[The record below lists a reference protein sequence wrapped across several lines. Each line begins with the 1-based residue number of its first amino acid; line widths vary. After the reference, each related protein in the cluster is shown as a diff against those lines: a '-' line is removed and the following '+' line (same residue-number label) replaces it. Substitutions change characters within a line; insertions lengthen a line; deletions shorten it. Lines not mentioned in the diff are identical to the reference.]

1 MKENTFLHHFCNC
14 QKEFMAAHLSC
25 SRQQVSGDLEWQ
37 WKVTKAAKPKQW
49 VKHGRFDNETEGH
62 RRRSLQQNDVQSPL
76 TFSVRLLHYQYSI
89 MQKKQ
94 LNEPRQSDLAYICFW
109 QSRRPEVVAANP
121 CSRLRSFPRK
131 WGGNGELYWIDQ
143 DAKDKL
149 RFQEEIALFQPT
161 LEVAT
166 EMSPNLRSPPTDPF
180 APSPAKTGFQ
190 LFMIHNQES
199 FALLS
204 MTINEFSA
212 EMRQLWKRLGD
223 ANRKA
228 WYELAKQD
236 EKRYETEMDTY
247 EPPACMN
254 LAARCAHWRVDELKD
269 LARGDAF
276 APRMPLNAYN
286 FCLSIE
292 GKEMVTRRSNAKKSE
307 SMPAIDIAWKSL
319 SDGERALFQLRAE
332 EDAERFRKEMEPY
345 LLQRNDHRTATARS
359 TKRPTRKQKEQKE
372 QGRVAVRKKVKKSVV
387 RRKKRKSALPRRPK
401 TAYNIMYMSERT
413 ELLATYQMSHN
424 ECSALCGRLWRQM
437 SETERKPYKQMAAD
451 DKRRYD
457 AELEIYN
464 AHVEEGQFEAVT

>member
-1 MKENTFLHHFCNC
+1 
-14 QKEFMAAHLSC
+14 MAVHLSW
-25 SRQQVSGDLEWQ
+25 SRQQVSGDLGRQ
-37 WKVTKAAKPKQW
+37 WKVTKAAKLKQW

-62 RRRSLQQNDVQSPL
+62 RRRSLQQNDM
-76 TFSVRLLHYQYSI
+76 QYSI

-109 QSRRPEVVAANP
+109 QSRRPE
-121 CSRLRSFPRK
+121 
-131 WGGNGELYWIDQ
+131 

-254 LAARCAHWRVDELKD
+254 LAARCAHWRVDELRD

-276 APRMPLNAYN
+276 APRMLLNA
-286 FCLSIE
+286 II
-292 GKEMVTRRSNAKKSE
+292 VKKFE
-307 SMPAIDIAWKSL
+307 SMRAIDIAWKSL
-319 SDGERALFQLRAE
+319 SDDERALFQLRAE
-332 EDAERFRKEMEPY
+332 EDVERFRKEMEPY

-359 TKRPTRKQKEQKE
+359 AKRPTRKRKELKE
-372 QGRVAVRKKVKKSVV
+372 QGRVAVRKKVKKSAV

-424 ECSALCGRLWRQM
+424 ECSALCGRFWRQM
-437 SETERKPYKQMAAD
+437 SETEREPYKQMAAD

-464 AHVEEGQFEAVT
+464 AHVEEGQLEAVT

>member
-37 WKVTKAAKPKQW
+37 WKVTKAAKLKQW
-49 VKHGRFDNETEGH
+49 VKHGWFDNETEGH
-62 RRRSLQQNDVQSPL
+62 RRRSLQQNDVEVGRQW
-76 TFSVRLLHYQYSI
+76 RALLDR
-89 MQKKQ
+89 
-94 LNEPRQSDLAYICFW
+94 E
-109 QSRRPEVVAANP
+109 
-121 CSRLRSFPRK
+121 RK
-131 WGGNGELYWIDQ
+131 LWEDQ

>member
-1 MKENTFLHHFCNC
+1 
-14 QKEFMAAHLSC
+14 MAVHLSW
-25 SRQQVSGDLEWQ
+25 SRQQVSGDLGRQ
-37 WKVTKAAKPKQW
+37 WKVTKAAKLKQW

-62 RRRSLQQNDVQSPL
+62 RRRSLQQNDMEVGRQW
-76 TFSVRLLHYQYSI
+76 RALLDRER
-89 MQKKQ
+89 K
-94 LNEPRQSDLAYICFW
+94 FW
-109 QSRRPEVVAANP
+109 E
-121 CSRLRSFPRK
+121 
-131 WGGNGELYWIDQ
+131 DQ

-254 LAARCAHWRVDELKD
+254 LAARCAHWRVDELRD

-276 APRMPLNAYN
+276 APRMLLNA
-286 FCLSIE
+286 II
-292 GKEMVTRRSNAKKSE
+292 VKKFE
-307 SMPAIDIAWKSL
+307 SMRAIDIAWKSL
-319 SDGERALFQLRAE
+319 SDDERALFQLRAE
-332 EDAERFRKEMEPY
+332 EDVERFRKEMEPY
-345 LLQRNDHRTATARS
+345 LLQRNDHRTATAL
-359 TKRPTRKQKEQKE
+359 
-372 QGRVAVRKKVKKSVV
+372 

-424 ECSALCGRLWRQM
+424 ECSALCGRFWRQM
-437 SETERKPYKQMAAD
+437 SETEREPYKQMAAD

-464 AHVEEGQFEAVT
+464 AHVEEGQLEAVT